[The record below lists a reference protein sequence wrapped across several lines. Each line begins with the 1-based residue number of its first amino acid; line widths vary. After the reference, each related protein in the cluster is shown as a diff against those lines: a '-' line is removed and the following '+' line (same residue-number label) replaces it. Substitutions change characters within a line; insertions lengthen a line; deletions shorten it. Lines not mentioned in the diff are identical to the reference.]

1 MSDIERLLPH
11 QIREQY
17 LRAAH
22 QDDGKPARITIDQV
36 LRVQQIVSATLH
48 TGVDTDQL
56 QAVEK
61 FLTAVVAESGALRG
75 HTTFNVDE
83 AWTALDRLPLE
94 AAPTIDLTYPRP
106 DSDEPQG
113 PR

>member
-1 MSDIERLLPH
+1 MSELERLLPH
-11 QIREQY
+11 QIREHY

-36 LRVQQIVSATLH
+36 LRVQQIVSATLDI
-48 TGVDTDQL
+48 GVDTEQL

-75 HTTFNVDE
+75 HTALNIDE
-83 AWTALDRLPLE
+83 TWTALDRLPLE
-94 AAPTIDLTYPRP
+94 AAPSIDLTYPRP
-106 DSDEPQG
+106 DDDAPHGGQ
-113 PR
+113 